1 MKRRSDNES
10 KETRTIYTRYEYREI
25 GNIEGETQ
33 EAVNFYGVVIDACFP
48 YKVDEK
54 KYMCY
59 LKVVDP
65 TYCIM
70 EEQDNFAIVSLQ
82 ARRFEDLPI
91 IQRCGDIIRIHR
103 AEYNYKE
110 DQAYFKLNMSYS
122 SSWSVFSADDQVAP
136 EVNAEE
142 DWTYKA
148 YAFSGKQYTF
158 EGHDQKLLKSI
169 RKWNKDYMTNNL
181 VIIKEMY
188 TPLNQ
193 AAEEEGDF
201 NVVARITQIVQRD
214 SYTSDIRLKDQS
226 KATWFLT
233 VSRRKFPRLQ
243 EGSVVKI
250 RSASIDTETERER
263 CLELAPHSNIM
274 TFVPFSMLNN
284 KMMSEISMNPDKVD
298 KELFKKPILTEP
310 VLATRT
316 FGDYSK
322 LPLTTLSEMF
332 DSSNSEETI
341 FRTRF
346 YVVKMTPDN
355 SEDFIEMHVPKSSK
369 ATPSMKAKAK
379 GESAYKVQFLA
390 KDPSTA
396 IDDFLYKI
404 YLYSHN
410 GLGREFFPNV
420 DLLNCSRVNQAQIN
434 INALQ
439 KFQQTLLKFNVHV
452 EAVVEKVMN
461 NKSASFF
468 IRDTIM
474 KF

>member
-1 MKRRSDNES
+1 MKRRSDTEAR
-10 KETRTIYTRYEYREI
+10 ETKTLHKRYDYREI
-25 GNIEGETQ
+25 GSIEEETE
-33 EAVNFYGVVIDACFP
+33 EAINFYGVVIDACFP

-59 LKVVDP
+59 LKVVDES
-65 TYCIM
+65 YCIR

-103 AEYNYKE
+103 AECNYKD
-110 DQAYFKLNMSYS
+110 DQTYFKLNMSYS
-122 SSWSVFSADDQVAP
+122 SSWAVFSADDEVAP

-158 EGHDQKLLKSI
+158 ENHDQKMLKSI
-169 RKWNKDYMTNNL
+169 RKWNKDYMSNNP

-193 AAEEEGDF
+193 AGEEEGDF
-201 NVVARITQIVQRD
+201 NVVARVTQIVQRD
-214 SYTSDIRLKDQS
+214 FYTADVRLKDQS

-274 TFVPFSMLNN
+274 NFVPFSQLN
-284 KMMSEISMNPDKVD
+284 KKLMSEISMNPDKVD

-322 LPLTTLSEMF
+322 LPLTSLSDMF
-332 DSSNSEETI
+332 DNPDSDETI

-346 YVVKMTPDN
+346 YVVKMTPDKP
-355 SEDFIEMHVPKSSK
+355 EDFIEMYTPKGSK
-369 ATPSMKAKAK
+369 ATPSMKLKNK
-379 GESAYKVQFLA
+379 TEPAYKVQFLA

-396 IDDFLYKI
+396 IDDYLYKI
-404 YLYSHN
+404 YLYSHKS
-410 GLGREFFPNV
+410 LGREFFPNV
-420 DLLNCSRVNQAQIN
+420 DLMNCSSSGQAKIN

-439 KFQQTLLKFNVHV
+439 KFKETLLKFNVHV
-452 EAVVEKVMN
+452 EAVVEKVVN
-461 NKSASFF
+461 GKSASFF

>member
-1 MKRRSDNES
+1 MVE
-10 KETRTIYTRYEYREI
+10 EECP
-25 GNIEGETQ
+25 
-33 EAVNFYGVVIDACFP
+33 EAVNFYAVVIDACFP

-59 LKVVDP
+59 LKVIDP
-65 TYCIM
+65 SCNIKDTD
-70 EEQDNFAIVSLQ
+70 DNFAIVSLQ

-103 AEYNYKE
+103 AEYNFKE
-110 DQAYFKLNMSYS
+110 NQKYFKLNMSYS
-122 SSWSVFSADDQVAP
+122 SSWALFSADDEVAP
-136 EVNAEE
+136 EVNTSG
-142 DWTYKA
+142 DDDFTFKA

-158 EGHDQKLLKSI
+158 EGQDQKNLKSI
-169 RKWNKDYMTNNL
+169 RKWNKEYMSENI
-181 VIIKEMY
+181 VIIPEMY
-188 TPLNQ
+188 TPLNC

-201 NVVARITQIVQRD
+201 NVVARITQIVHRD
-214 SYTSDIRLKDQS
+214 HYTSDIRLKDAS
-226 KATWFLT
+226 KATWFMT
-233 VSRRKFPRLQ
+233 VSRRKFPRLL

-250 RSASIDTETERER
+250 RSACIDTETERER

-274 TFVPFSMLNN
+274 TFVPFSKLSNQLMN
-284 KMMSEISMNPDKVD
+284 EISMNPDKVD

-322 LPLTTLSEMF
+322 LPLTTLSDMF
-332 DSSNSEETI
+332 DSSNTKEHI

-355 SEDFIEMHVPKSSK
+355 VEDYVEMHVPKVKKEYS
-369 ATPSMKAKAK
+369 TPSMKPKTK
-379 GESAYKVQFLA
+379 EDPAYKILILA

-396 IDDFLYKI
+396 LDDNLYKI

-420 DLLNCSRVNQAQIN
+420 DVASMPGSKLK
-434 INALQ
+434 
-439 KFQQTLLKFNVHV
+439 KFQQTLMKFNVHV
-452 EAVVEKVMN
+452 EAIVEKIN
-461 NKSASFF
+461 ESFF
-468 IRDTIM
+468 IRDTVM